1 MNNFMDFY
9 KRKSIQ
15 ELAAKYVLFS
25 KDTET
30 GHTEAMRQ
38 MLESMSSRI
47 GIENANNEILKAYD
61 VYDMLVPPPA
71 DRIPF

>member
-15 ELAAKYVLFS
+15 ELAAKYVLFQN
-25 KDTET
+25 DTET
-30 GHTEAMRQ
+30 GHTEAMCK
-38 MLESMSSRI
+38 MFESMCQRI
-47 GIENANNEILKAYD
+47 GMENTQIELAKARD
-61 VYDMLVPPPA
+61 VYRMLVPPTA